1 MTLISSHM
9 FKENDMPETVEV
21 VYAVDKEGH
30 RFKVT
35 REDAKARGLKILN
48 EPASEPTAVES
59 KKRAA
64 PKAK

>member
-1 MTLISSHM
+1 
-9 FKENDMPETVEV
+9 MPEIVEV
-21 VYAVDKEGH
+21 VYAEDKDGH

-35 REDAKARGLKILN
+35 REDAKARGLKVLGG
-48 EPASEPTAVES
+48 EPEAAPAKAES